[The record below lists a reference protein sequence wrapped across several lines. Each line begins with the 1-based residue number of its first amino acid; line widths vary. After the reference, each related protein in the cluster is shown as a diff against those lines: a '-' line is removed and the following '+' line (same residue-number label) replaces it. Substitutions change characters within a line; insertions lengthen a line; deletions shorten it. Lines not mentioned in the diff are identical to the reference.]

1 MNFKRMMISVFL
13 FVVMGLLIA
22 GCAGGNFA
30 TMKTEDSGRV
40 TLDTLVA
47 DWQNYNIYYG
57 GSIPDRPI
65 AIFLDPKNDGKTVEV
80 EGMRWW
86 KAGDEKTM
94 LDAVGRVK
102 NLPGTVPSLWKVLG
116 PDGSLFGYAYTQLGR
131 LNIVVV
137 NENTIRLVTF

>member
-30 TMKTEDSGRV
+30 RMKTEDSGRV

-65 AIFLDPKNDGKTVEV
+65 VIFFDPKNDGKTVET

-102 NLPGTVPSLWKVLG
+102 NVPGTVPRLWKVLG
-116 PDGSLFGYAYTQLGR
+116 PDDSLFGYAYTQLLR

>member
-1 MNFKRMMISVFL
+1 MDFKGMMNSVFL

-30 TMKTEDSGRV
+30 TMKAEDSGRV
-40 TLDTLVA
+40 TLDTLVG

-65 AIFLDPKNDGKTVEV
+65 VIFFDPKNDGKTVEV
-80 EGMRWW
+80 EGLRWW

-94 LDAVGRVK
+94 LDSVGRVK

>member
-1 MNFKRMMISVFL
+1 MDFKSMMTPVLL

-30 TMKTEDSGRV
+30 TMKAEDSGRV
-40 TLDTLVA
+40 TLESLVR

-65 AIFLDPKNDGKTVEV
+65 AIFFDPKNDGKTVEV
-80 EGMRWW
+80 EGLRWW

-102 NLPGTVPSLWKVLG
+102 MLQETVPRLWKVLG
-116 PDGSLFGYAYTQLGR
+116 PDDSLFGYAYTPLIR

>member
-65 AIFLDPKNDGKTVEV
+65 VIFFDPKNDGKTVET

-102 NLPGTVPSLWKVLG
+102 NVPGTVPRLWKVLG
-116 PDGSLFGYAYTQLGR
+116 PDDSLFGYAYTQLLR

>member
-1 MNFKRMMISVFL
+1 MDRKNVMMLVPL
-13 FVVMGLLIA
+13 VVAMGLLIA

-30 TMKTEDSGRV
+30 TMKAEDSGRV
-40 TLDTLVA
+40 TLDTLVG

-65 AIFLDPKNDGKTVEV
+65 VIFFDPKNDGKTVEV

-94 LDAVGRVK
+94 LDSVGRVK